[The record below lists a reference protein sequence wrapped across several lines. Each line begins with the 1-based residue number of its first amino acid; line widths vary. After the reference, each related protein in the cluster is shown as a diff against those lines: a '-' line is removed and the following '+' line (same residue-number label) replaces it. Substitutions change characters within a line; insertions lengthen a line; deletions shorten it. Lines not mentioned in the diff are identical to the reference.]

1 MKVYEELGLTKAQ
14 YIYRI
19 RKGVLPRKNQRKD
32 IRYSGLVYENSAEK
46 IAELKEKY
54 KNGITKEI
62 LEELLSGVSNGKE
75 KSNNEN

>member
-1 MKVYEELGLTKAQ
+1 MKIYEKLGLTKDQ

-19 RKGVLPRKNQRKD
+19 RKGLLPRSNKRKD

-54 KNGITKEI
+54 KNGVTKEI
-62 LEELLSGVSNGKE
+62 LEEFLK
-75 KSNNEN
+75 